1 MKTNYWTKSEL
12 MAHMIELKSQGVQ
25 GIPLVIGD
33 VYDLLVPLH
42 GTNFLVTKISTEN
55 GIDKGSFKS
64 SLEKLQEFGYI
75 KFSTA
80 KRGGTVVIINNKNK

>member
-1 MKTNYWTKSEL
+1 MSKNYRTKTEL
-12 MAHMIELKSQGVQ
+12 MEHIIELKSQGVQ
-25 GIPLVIGD
+25 GIPLVIGE
-33 VYDLLVPLH
+33 VYDLLIPLH
-42 GTNFLVTKISTEN
+42 GTNFLVTKISADN

-80 KRGGTVVIINNKNK
+80 KRGGTVVIIVDKNK